1 MKKNVK
7 IALSIIAIIIVA
19 GLVLAYNL
27 NLIPHKKYSN
37 ADFGISQYESHVDAD
52 SDGIDDQTDILN
64 GVKKYLST
72 KPKYKSKYYAT
83 GYPDDEYGVCTD
95 VVLNGLLEAGYDLQL
110 LMSDD
115 ITQHPER
122 YRIDT
127 PDKNI
132 DFRRVV
138 NMNVYLKN
146 NAISLTTDVNEIS
159 EWQAGDIVVWAHH
172 VGIISDNRNAKGIPY
187 VLHHA
192 SPRQTR
198 YEEDVLSTF
207 GEIIGHYRIS

>member
-1 MKKNVK
+1 MKKN
-7 IALSIIAIIIVA
+7 SIITILIVTFIVVA
-19 GLVLAYNL
+19 GVVLAYKFNL
-27 NLIPHKKYSN
+27 LPHKKYSN
-37 ADFGISQYESHVDAD
+37 ADFGITQYVSCIDAD
-52 SDGIDDQTDILN
+52 SDGIDDQTEILL
-64 GVKKYLST
+64 GVKRYLAT

-83 GYPDDEYGVCTD
+83 GYPDDNYGVCTD

-110 LMSDD
+110 LMSND
-115 ITQHPER
+115 IKEHPDK
-122 YRIDT
+122 YNIDT

-138 NMNVYLKN
+138 NMNVYLLN

-159 EWQAGDIVVWAHH
+159 EWQAGDIVVWPHH
-172 VGIISDNRNAKGIPY
+172 VGIISDNRNSKGIPY

-192 SPRQTR
+192 SPRQTH
-198 YEEDVLSTF
+198 YEEDVLSGW